1 MQFIT
6 KNGMVY
12 DSANNVGVL
21 YSKAY
26 RYKWNNVRKE
36 HLKLLMFYPPLILYL
51 VNGNSRE
58 LVNDSNS
65 GLTDLGKEV
74 IQDLFIKTG
83 KISYFEDI
91 KYLAIKWVPVGKMI
105 RAIEVDGYEKIELFD
120 EEEWIQIPEI
130 RDDSNCATL

>member
-26 RYKWNNVRKE
+26 RYKWNTVTKE

-51 VNGNSRE
+51 VDGNSRD
-58 LVNDSNS
+58 LVNESSS
-65 GLTDLGKEV
+65 GLTDLGKEL
-74 IQDLFIKTG
+74 IQDLIIKTG
-83 KISYFEDI
+83 KRSYFEDI
-91 KYLAIKWVPVGKMI
+91 KYLAIKWVPAGKMI
-105 RAIEVDGYEKIELFD
+105 RSIEVDGYEKIELFD
-120 EEEWIQIPEI
+120 ESDWIQIPEI
-130 RDDSNCATL
+130 RNESVCVNL